1 MNHSLLTA
9 DEAWRRGAGST
20 VNGDPRQ
27 DRSVFIPD
35 RYFALMRWQLERTIL
50 RGVTALQ
57 RRWRR
62 FRRYNE
68 GIPVVKLALIVL
80 LIIITFALTVYSLSR

>member
-1 MNHSLLTA
+1 
-9 DEAWRRGAGST
+9 
-20 VNGDPRQ
+20 
-27 DRSVFIPD
+27 
-35 RYFALMRWQLERTIL
+35 MRWQLERTIL